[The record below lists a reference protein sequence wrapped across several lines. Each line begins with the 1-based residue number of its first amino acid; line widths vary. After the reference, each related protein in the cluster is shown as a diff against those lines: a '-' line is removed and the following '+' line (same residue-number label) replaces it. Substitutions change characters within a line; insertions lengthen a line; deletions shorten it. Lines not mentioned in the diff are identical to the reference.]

1 VINRKIARRYAK
13 ALMNIGREDG
23 NYDRYC
29 EELDAFTAIFQSEKH
44 LREVL
49 RNPTFNAPRR
59 QAIVKE
65 ISTRLKLS
73 PVTINFLQLL
83 VDKDRMMYLPDV
95 AALYRELVDEAAGRA
110 RVKLVSAQDLAK
122 KKIEELTQGLQA
134 LVGKQVIME
143 VETDAA
149 LIGGVVARI
158 GDTVY
163 DGSVKTQLAR
173 LKEIL
178 AKR

>member
-1 VINRKIARRYAK
+1 MINRKIARRYAK
-13 ALMNIGREDG
+13 ALLNIGREDG

-29 EELDAFTAIFQSEKH
+29 EELDAFTAVFQQEEH

-49 RNPTFNAPRR
+49 RNPTFNIPRR
-59 QAIVKE
+59 QAIIEE
-65 ISTRLKLS
+65 IGKRLNLS
-73 PVTINFLQLL
+73 PIAINFLQLL

-110 RVKLVSAQDLAK
+110 RVKLISAQDLSK

-143 VETDAA
+143 VATDPS

-163 DGSVKTQLAR
+163 DGSVKAQLAQ

>member
-13 ALMNIGREDG
+13 ALMNIGQEDG
-23 NYDRYC
+23 KYDTYC
-29 EELDAFTAIFQSEKH
+29 EELDAFTAIFQGDKQ

-49 RNPTFNAPRR
+49 RNPTFNIPRR
-59 QAIVKE
+59 QAIIEE
-65 ISTRLKLS
+65 IGKRLRLS
-73 PVTINFLQLL
+73 PITINFLQLL

-95 AALYRELVDEAAGRA
+95 AAVYRELVDEAAGRA
-110 RVKLVSAQDLAK
+110 RVKLLTAHDLPK

-134 LVGKQVIME
+134 LVKKQVIME
-143 VETDAA
+143 VATDPS
-149 LIGGVVARI
+149 LIGGVVAWI

-163 DGSVKTQLAR
+163 DGSVKTQLAH

>member
-1 VINRKIARRYAK
+1 MINRKIARRYAK
-13 ALMNIGREDG
+13 ALMNIGQEDG
-23 NYDRYC
+23 KYDRYC
-29 EELDAFTAIFQSEKH
+29 EELDAFTAIFQGDKQ

-49 RNPTFNAPRR
+49 RNPTFNIPRR
-59 QAIVKE
+59 QAIVEE
-65 ISTRLKLS
+65 IGKRLSLS
-73 PVTINFLQLL
+73 PVTTNFLRLL
-83 VDKDRMMYLPDV
+83 VDKDRMVYLADIT
-95 AALYRELVDEAAGRA
+95 ALYRELVDEAAGRA
-110 RVKLVSAQDLAK
+110 RVKLLTAHDLSQ

-143 VETDAA
+143 VATDAS

-163 DGSVKTQLAR
+163 DGSVKTQLAQ

>member
-13 ALMNIGREDG
+13 ALMNIGQEDG
-23 NYDRYC
+23 NYDTYC
-29 EELDAFTAIFQSEKH
+29 EELDAFTAIFEGEKH

-49 RNPTFNAPRR
+49 RNPTVNVPRR
-59 QAIVKE
+59 QAIIKE

-95 AALYRELVDEAAGRA
+95 AALYRELVDKAAGRA
-110 RVKLVSAQDLAK
+110 RVKLATAHDLSQ
-122 KKIEELTQGLQA
+122 KKIDELTQGLQA

-143 VETDAA
+143 VATDPS

>member
-13 ALMNIGREDG
+13 ALMNIGKEDG
-23 NYDRYC
+23 KYDRYC
-29 EELDAFTAIFQSEKH
+29 EELDAFTAIFQGDKQ

-49 RNPTFNAPRR
+49 RNPTFNIPRR
-59 QAIVKE
+59 QAIIEE
-65 ISTRLKLS
+65 IGKRLGLS
-73 PVTINFLQLL
+73 PVTINFLRLL
-83 VDKDRMMYLPDV
+83 VDKDRIIYLPDV
-95 AALYRELVDEAAGRA
+95 AVVFRELVDEAAGRA
-110 RVKLVSAQDLAK
+110 RVKLTTAQDLSP
-122 KKIEELTQGLQA
+122 KKIEELTKGLQA

-143 VETDAA
+143 VEIDAS
-149 LIGGVVARI
+149 LIGGVMARI

-163 DGSVKTQLAR
+163 DGSVKTQLAQ

>member
-1 VINRKIARRYAK
+1 MI
-13 ALMNIGREDG
+13 
-23 NYDRYC
+23 
-29 EELDAFTAIFQSEKH
+29 
-44 LREVL
+44 
-49 RNPTFNAPRR
+49 
-59 QAIVKE
+59 
-65 ISTRLKLS
+65 
-73 PVTINFLQLL
+73 
-83 VDKDRMMYLPDV
+83 YLPDV

-110 RVKLVSAQDLAK
+110 RVKLTTAQDLSQ
-122 KKIEELTQGLQA
+122 KKIEELTKGLQA

-143 VETDAA
+143 VATDPS

-163 DGSVKTQLAR
+163 DGSVKTQLAQ